1 MRRMATMNISLP
13 DPLKQFVDAQVEG
26 GSYGTS
32 SEYVRALIRR
42 EQDREA
48 LRELL
53 LEGAR
58 SPQTVVADAGYFERL
73 RRRARGE
80 SDE

>member
-1 MRRMATMNISLP
+1 MATMNISLP
-13 DPLKQFVDAQVEG
+13 EPLKQFVDAQVKG

-32 SEYVRALIRR
+32 SEYVRMLISR
-42 EQDREA
+42 EQDRA
-48 LRELL
+48 DSREKL

-58 SPQTVVADAGYFERL
+58 STQTVVADEAYFDRL
-73 RRRARGE
+73 RGRARGE

>member
-1 MRRMATMNISLP
+1 MAAMNISLP
-13 DPLKQFVDAQVEG
+13 EPLKQFVDAQVEG
-26 GSYGTS
+26 GSYGAS
-32 SEYVRALIRR
+32 SDYVRMLICR
-42 EQDREA
+42 EQDRA
-48 LRELL
+48 DLREKL

-58 SPQTVVADAGYFERL
+58 SPLTVVADGAYFDRL